1 MNGSVW
7 RLAPDANRIAKPSST
22 ANGYLAETPIASDI
36 RLPVEL
42 PDGRLFLISSK
53 FCEERHTVGRS
64 PACLEGVWDRVAGD
78 KREQPPATTR

>member
-7 RLAPDANRIAKPSST
+7 GLAPDANRIAKPSST

-64 PACLEGVWDRVAGD
+64 PPCLEGVWDRVAGD